1 MLSYQRPQTL
11 KEALTL
17 LSNSPPNARPFAGGT
32 DLLVRCDKGL
42 MERPEVIVD
51 LKKIDALHGITRE
64 NGTVCIGA
72 LATMTEIASDPA
84 LKKAAPALTE
94 AAGRVA
100 CPQIRNR
107 ATVGGNLSNASPAA
121 DLAIPL
127 IVFDA
132 VLEIARLGNDGVETR
147 ELPIT
152 DFFKGPGATALA
164 PEELLTQIRFAPQ
177 PQDGYS
183 AWNKFGTRP
192 AMEIAVCSV
201 GVALTLDKDTVSHA
215 RIGYGSV
222 APVPL
227 RGEGGEGC
235 LVGETLCKEVIDRC
249 VAAAREEISP
259 ITDVRASDG
268 YRREVTGVMLRR
280 LLEGGKGA

>member
-192 AMEIAVCSV
+192 AMEIAVCS
-201 GVALTLDKDTVSHA
+201 